1 MSHAPQPLHT
11 PAGRR
16 CLLCGGGA
24 ENRVWT
30 LTGTEVRALWRA
42 AGRELSEG
50 AFVGL
55 APDAEVAQ
63 FECGACGF
71 RFFDPA
77 LAATGKFY
85 EELQQ
90 GDYYVS
96 TRPEF
101 AFALELARQEKL
113 KTVLDVGGGD
123 GAFLDGARAAGHTTL
138 ALELNAHAAAV
149 TAGKGHRTLQRRLED
164 VSPAELDGGVDMLTL
179 FQVVEHVSAPV
190 EFLQSAARL
199 VRRGGLLIVAVP
211 NNDGMHVL
219 LPYDPANLPPH
230 HVSRW
235 RARDLDQLGAA
246 CGLTVAA
253 RGADELFGGPMR
265 EFWLLHNRLAPAIGR
280 RAHPGGAWL
289 PAAVSWLYRKL
300 GCRHF
305 FPHRGLSIYAA
316 YRKP

>member
-1 MSHAPQPLHT
+1 MSRAIQPSAPTGL
-11 PAGRR
+11 R
-16 CLLCGGGA
+16 CLLCGGVPSGA
-24 ENRVWT
+24 VWT
-30 LTGTEVRALWRA
+30 VTGADVRALWRA
-42 AGRELSEG
+42 AGRPLAEA
-50 AFVGL
+50 AFAGL
-55 APDAEVAQ
+55 PPDLAVPQ
-63 FECGACGF
+63 HECGTCGF
-71 RFFDPA
+71 RFFDPG
-77 LAATGKFY
+77 LAGSGTFY
-85 EELQQ
+85 EELEQR
-90 GDYYVS
+90 DYYVQN
-96 TRPEF
+96 RPEF
-101 AFALELARQEKL
+101 EFALALARREQSKS
-113 KTVLDVGGGD
+113 VLDVGGGD
-123 GAFLDGARAAGHTTL
+123 GAFLDQARAAGLTTH

-149 TAGKGHRTLQRRLED
+149 TARKGHRTLHRRLEEVTAAD
-164 VSPAELDGGVDMLTL
+164 LDGGVDLLTL
-179 FQVVEHVSAPV
+179 FQVVEHVPAPV
-190 EFLQSAARL
+190 AFLQSAARL
-199 VRRGGLLIVAVP
+199 VRSGGLLIVAVP

-280 RAHPGGAWL
+280 RPHPGGAWL